1 MHILPQLRKLERKY
15 RDWLVVV
22 GVHSSKFPNE
32 KETIN
37 LKNAVLRYGIEHPV
51 VNDHEFTLWQE
62 YGVRAWPTLMFVDPQ
77 GKVLGKHEGEF
88 ELKQFD
94 ALISEMGEE
103 FRSLGL
109 LNETPLPYQL
119 EAAKAEARPLL
130 FPGKIE
136 VDPDAGDA
144 GRLFIADSSHNRVLV
159 TDLEGGIQS
168 VIGSG
173 EPGNIDGAFDT
184 AMLNHPQGMAVD
196 GSRLYIADAE
206 NHTIRLADLDAGT
219 VKTIAGTGEQALFR
233 HDGGMAPEFPLNS
246 PYDLALQDDTLY
258 IAMAG
263 FHQLWALDLPSG
275 QIAPYAG
282 DGVENILDGPRMEAQ
297 LAQPYGLT
305 VSEGTIYFAD
315 SETSAVRSVPDI
327 DVDTE
332 LAVVETLVGD
342 GLFDFGDRD
351 GAFGDAIFQHV
362 QATAVM
368 DGVLYVADT
377 YNHKIKAMDLSNR
390 VVETVAGSGDSGATD
405 GEAMKATFNEPAGLA
420 CADRQIYVADTNSH
434 AIRVIDLD
442 TGQVSTLELTGLPE
456 NSE

>member
-32 KETIN
+32 KETGN
-37 LKNAVLRYGIEHPV
+37 LRNAVLRYGIEHPV
-51 VNDHEFTLWQE
+51 VNDHEFILWQE

-77 GKVLGKHEGEF
+77 GKIVGKHEGEF
-88 ELKQFD
+88 ELAKFD
-94 ALISEMGEE
+94 ALISDMGAE

-119 EAAKAEARPLL
+119 EAAKAEARPLS

-136 VDPDAGDA
+136 VDA
-144 GRLFIADSSHNRVLV
+144 GRLFIADSGHNRVLV
-159 TDLEGGIQS
+159 TNREGEVQTI
-168 VIGSG
+168 IGSG
-173 EPGNIDGAFDT
+173 EHGNNDGAFDS

-196 GSRLYIADAE
+196 GNRLYIADAE
-206 NHTIRLADLDAGT
+206 NHTIRLADLDAGALT
-219 VKTIAGTGEQALFR
+219 TIAGTGEQALFR
-233 HDGGMAPEFPLNS
+233 HEGGLATEFPLNS
-246 PYDLALQDDTLY
+246 PYDLAFQNGTLY
-258 IAMAG
+258 VAMAG
-263 FHQLWALDLPSG
+263 FHQLWELDLPSG
-275 QIAPYAG
+275 QIGPYAG
-282 DGVENILDGPRMEAQ
+282 DGIENILDGPRMEAR

-305 VSEGTIYFAD
+305 ASGGMIYFAD
-315 SETSAVRSVPDI
+315 SETSAVRAVPGI

-332 LAVVETLVGD
+332 LAMVETLIGD

-351 GAFGDAIFQHV
+351 GAFGDAILQHV

-368 DGVLYVADT
+368 DDVLYIADS
-377 YNHKIKAMDLSNR
+377 YNHKIKAMDLENR

-405 GEAMKATFNEPAGLA
+405 GGALEAAFNEPAGLA

-442 TGQVSTLELTGLPE
+442 TEQVSTLELTGLPGNPE
-456 NSE
+456 

>member
-32 KETIN
+32 KETGN
-37 LKNAVLRYGIEHPV
+37 LRNAVLRYGIEHPV
-51 VNDHEFTLWQE
+51 VNDHEFILWQE

-77 GKVLGKHEGEF
+77 GKIVGKHEGEF
-88 ELKQFD
+88 ELAKFD
-94 ALISEMGEE
+94 ALISDMGAE

-119 EAAKAEARPLL
+119 EAAKAEARPLS

-136 VDPDAGDA
+136 VDA
-144 GRLFIADSSHNRVLV
+144 GRLFIADSGHNRVLV
-159 TDLEGGIQS
+159 TNLEGEVQTI
-168 VIGSG
+168 IGSG
-173 EPGNIDGAFDT
+173 EPGNSDGAFDS
-184 AMLNHPQGMAVD
+184 AMLNHPHGMAVD
-196 GSRLYIADAE
+196 GNRLYIADAE
-206 NHTIRLADLDAGT
+206 NHTIRLADLDAGALT
-219 VKTIAGTGEQALFR
+219 TIAGTGEQALFR
-233 HDGGMAPEFPLNS
+233 HEGGLATEFPLNS
-246 PYDLALQDDTLY
+246 PYDLAFQNGTLY
-258 IAMAG
+258 VAMAG
-263 FHQLWALDLPSG
+263 FHQLWELDLPSG
-275 QIAPYAG
+275 QIGPYAG
-282 DGVENILDGPRMEAQ
+282 DGIENILDGPRMEAR

-305 VSEGTIYFAD
+305 ASGGMIYFAD
-315 SETSAVRSVPDI
+315 SETSAVRAVPGI

-332 LAVVETLVGD
+332 LAMVETLIGD

-351 GAFGDAIFQHV
+351 GAFGDAILQHV

-368 DGVLYVADT
+368 DDVLYIADS
-377 YNHKIKAMDLSNR
+377 YNHKIKAMDLENR

-405 GEAMKATFNEPAGLA
+405 GGALEAAFNEPAGLA

-442 TGQVSTLELTGLPE
+442 TEQVSTLELTGLPGNPE
-456 NSE
+456 

>member
-32 KETIN
+32 KETGN
-37 LKNAVLRYGIEHPV
+37 LRNAVLRYGIEHPV
-51 VNDHEFTLWQE
+51 VNDHEFILWQE
-62 YGVRAWPTLMFVDPQ
+62 YGVRAWPTLMFVNPQ
-77 GKVLGKHEGEF
+77 GKIVGKHEGEF
-88 ELKQFD
+88 ELARFD
-94 ALISEMGEE
+94 ALISDMGAE

-119 EAAKAEARPLL
+119 EVAKAEARPLS

-136 VDPDAGDA
+136 VDA
-144 GRLFIADSSHNRVLV
+144 GRLFIADSGHNRVLV
-159 TDLEGGIQS
+159 TNREGEVQTI
-168 VIGSG
+168 IGSG
-173 EPGNIDGAFDT
+173 EHGNNDGAFDS

-196 GSRLYIADAE
+196 GNRLYIADAE
-206 NHTIRLADLDAGT
+206 NHTIRLADLDAGILT
-219 VKTIAGTGEQALFR
+219 TIAGTGEQALFR
-233 HDGGMAPEFPLNS
+233 HEGGVATEFPLNS
-246 PYDLALQDDTLY
+246 PYDLAFQNGTLY
-258 IAMAG
+258 VAMAG
-263 FHQLWALDLPSG
+263 FHQLWELDLPSG
-275 QIAPYAG
+275 QIGPYAG
-282 DGVENILDGPRMEAQ
+282 DGIENILDGPRMEAR

-305 VSEGTIYFAD
+305 ASGGMIYFAD
-315 SETSAVRSVPDI
+315 SETSAVRAVPGI

-332 LAVVETLVGD
+332 LAMVETLIGD

-351 GAFGDAIFQHV
+351 GAFGDAILQHV

-368 DGVLYVADT
+368 DDVLYIADS
-377 YNHKIKAMDLSNR
+377 YNHKIKAMDLENR

-405 GEAMKATFNEPAGLA
+405 GGALEAAFNEPAGLA

-442 TGQVSTLELTGLPE
+442 TEQVSTLELTGLPGNPE
-456 NSE
+456 

>member
-32 KETIN
+32 KETGN
-37 LKNAVLRYGIEHPV
+37 LRNAVLRYGIEHPV
-51 VNDHEFTLWQE
+51 VNDHEFMLWQE

-77 GKVLGKHEGEF
+77 GKIVGKHEGEF
-88 ELKQFD
+88 NLDQFD
-94 ALISEMGEE
+94 ALISDMGEE

-119 EAAKAEARPLL
+119 EAAKAEARPLS

-144 GRLFIADSSHNRVLV
+144 GRLFIADSGHNRVLV
-159 TDLEGGIQS
+159 TNLEGEVQAI
-168 VIGSG
+168 IGSG
-173 EPGNIDGAFDT
+173 EPGNGDGAFDT
-184 AMLNHPQGMAVD
+184 ARLNHPQGMAVD
-196 GSRLYIADAE
+196 GSRVYIADAE

-219 VKTIAGTGEQALFR
+219 VTTIAGTGEQALFR
-233 HDGGMAPEFPLNS
+233 HEGGMAKEFPLNS
-246 PYDLALQDDTLY
+246 PYDLALLDDTLY

-305 VSEGTIYFAD
+305 ASEGMIYFAD

-327 DVDTE
+327 DVDAE
-332 LAVVETLVGD
+332 LATVETLIGD

-351 GAFGDAIFQHV
+351 GAFGDAILQHV

-368 DGVLYVADT
+368 DDVLYVADS
-377 YNHKIKAMDLSNR
+377 YNQRSRRWILR
-390 VVETVAGSGDSGATD
+390 TGSSRPWRAPGIAALRT
-405 GEAMKATFNEPAGLA
+405 AA
-420 CADRQIYVADTNSH
+420 H
-434 AIRVIDLD
+434 
-442 TGQVSTLELTGLPE
+442 
-456 NSE
+456 

>member
-32 KETIN
+32 KETGN
-37 LKNAVLRYGIEHPV
+37 LRNAVLRYGIEHPV
-51 VNDHEFTLWQE
+51 VNDHEFILWQE

-77 GKVLGKHEGEF
+77 GKIVGKHEGEF
-88 ELKQFD
+88 ELAKFD
-94 ALISEMGEE
+94 ALISDMGAE

-119 EAAKAEARPLL
+119 EAAKAQARPLS

-136 VDPDAGDA
+136 VDTDAGDP
-144 GRLFIADSSHNRVLV
+144 GRLFIADSGHNRVLV
-159 TDLEGGIQS
+159 TDLEGRVESI
-168 VIGSG
+168 IGSG
-173 EPGNIDGAFDT
+173 EPGNSDGAFDS

-196 GSRLYIADAE
+196 GNRLYIADAE

-219 VKTIAGTGEQALFR
+219 LTTIAGTGEQALFR
-233 HDGGMAPEFPLNS
+233 HEGGLAAEFPLNS
-246 PYDLALQDDTLY
+246 PYDLAFQNGTLY
-258 IAMAG
+258 VAMAG
-263 FHQLWALDLPSG
+263 FHQLWELDLPSG
-275 QIAPYAG
+275 QIGPYAG
-282 DGVENILDGPRMEAQ
+282 DGVENIVDGPRLEAQ

-305 VSEGTIYFAD
+305 ASGGMIYFAD
-315 SETSAVRSVPDI
+315 SETSAVRAVPGI

-332 LAVVETLVGD
+332 LAMVETLIGD

-351 GAFGDAIFQHV
+351 GAFADAILQHV

-368 DGVLYVADT
+368 DDVLYIADS
-377 YNHKIKAMDLSNR
+377 YNHKIKGMDLENR

-405 GEAMKATFNEPAGLA
+405 GGALEAEFNEPAGLA
-420 CADRQIYVADTNSH
+420 CADPQIYVADTNSH

-442 TGQVSTLELTGLPE
+442 TEQVSTLELTGLTG

>member
-32 KETIN
+32 KETGN
-37 LKNAVLRYGIEHPV
+37 LRNAVLRYGIEHPV
-51 VNDHEFTLWQE
+51 VNDHEFILWQE

-77 GKVLGKHEGEF
+77 GKIVGKHEGEF
-88 ELKQFD
+88 ELAKFD
-94 ALISEMGEE
+94 ALISDMGAE

-119 EAAKAEARPLL
+119 EAAKAEARPLS

-136 VDPDAGDA
+136 VDA
-144 GRLFIADSSHNRVLV
+144 GRLFIADSGHNRVLV
-159 TDLEGGIQS
+159 TNLEGEVQTI
-168 VIGSG
+168 IGSG
-173 EPGNIDGAFDT
+173 EHGNSDGAFDS

-196 GSRLYIADAE
+196 GNRLYIADAE
-206 NHTIRLADLDAGT
+206 NHTIRLADLDAGALT
-219 VKTIAGTGEQALFR
+219 TIAGTGEQALFR
-233 HDGGMAPEFPLNS
+233 HEGGLATEFPLNS
-246 PYDLALQDDTLY
+246 PYDLAFQNGTLY
-258 IAMAG
+258 VAMAG
-263 FHQLWALDLPSG
+263 FHQLWELDLPSG
-275 QIAPYAG
+275 QIGPYAG
-282 DGVENILDGPRMEAQ
+282 DGIENILDGPRMEAR

-305 VSEGTIYFAD
+305 ASGGMIYFAD
-315 SETSAVRSVPDI
+315 SETSAVRAVPGI

-332 LAVVETLVGD
+332 LAMVETLIGD

-351 GAFGDAIFQHV
+351 GAFGDAILQHV

-368 DGVLYVADT
+368 DDVLYIADS
-377 YNHKIKAMDLSNR
+377 YNHKIKAMDLENR

-405 GEAMKATFNEPAGLA
+405 GGALEAAFNEPAGLA

-442 TGQVSTLELTGLPE
+442 TEQVSTLELTGLPGNPE
-456 NSE
+456 

>member
-32 KETIN
+32 KETGN
-37 LKNAVLRYGIEHPV
+37 LRNAVLRYGIEHPV
-51 VNDHEFTLWQE
+51 VNDHEFILWQE
-62 YGVRAWPTLMFVDPQ
+62 YGVRAWPTLMFVNPQ
-77 GKVLGKHEGEF
+77 GKIVGKHEGEF
-88 ELKQFD
+88 ELARFD
-94 ALISEMGEE
+94 ALISDMGAE

-119 EAAKAEARPLL
+119 EVAKAEARPLS

-136 VDPDAGDA
+136 VDA
-144 GRLFIADSSHNRVLV
+144 GRLFIADSGHNRVLV
-159 TDLEGGIQS
+159 TNREGEVQTI
-168 VIGSG
+168 IGSG
-173 EPGNIDGAFDT
+173 EHGNNDGAFDS

-196 GSRLYIADAE
+196 GNRLYIADAE
-206 NHTIRLADLDAGT
+206 NHTIRLADLDAGILT
-219 VKTIAGTGEQALFR
+219 TIAGTGEQALFR
-233 HDGGMAPEFPLNS
+233 HEGGLAAEFPLNS
-246 PYDLALQDDTLY
+246 PYDLAFQNGTLY
-258 IAMAG
+258 VAMAG
-263 FHQLWALDLPSG
+263 FHQLWELDLPSG
-275 QIAPYAG
+275 QIGPYAG
-282 DGVENILDGPRMEAQ
+282 DGIENILDGPRMEAR

-305 VSEGTIYFAD
+305 ASGGMIYFAD
-315 SETSAVRSVPDI
+315 SETSAVRAVPGI

-332 LAVVETLVGD
+332 LAMVETLIGD

-351 GAFGDAIFQHV
+351 GAFGDAILQHV

-368 DGVLYVADT
+368 DDVLYIADS
-377 YNHKIKAMDLSNR
+377 YNHKIKAMDLENR

-405 GEAMKATFNEPAGLA
+405 GGALEAAFNEPAGLA

-442 TGQVSTLELTGLPE
+442 TEQVSTLELTGLPGNPE
-456 NSE
+456 

>member
-32 KETIN
+32 KETGN
-37 LKNAVLRYGIEHPV
+37 LRNAVLRYGIEHPV
-51 VNDHEFTLWQE
+51 VNDHEFILWQE

-77 GKVLGKHEGEF
+77 GKIVGKHEGEF
-88 ELKQFD
+88 ELAKFD
-94 ALISEMGEE
+94 ALISDMGAE

-119 EAAKAEARPLL
+119 EAAKAEARPLS

-136 VDPDAGDA
+136 VDA
-144 GRLFIADSSHNRVLV
+144 GRLFIADSGHNRVLV
-159 TDLEGGIQS
+159 TNLEGEVQTI
-168 VIGSG
+168 IGSG
-173 EPGNIDGAFDT
+173 EHGNSDGAFDS

-196 GSRLYIADAE
+196 GNRLYIADAE

-219 VKTIAGTGEQALFR
+219 LTTIAGTGEQALFR
-233 HDGGMAPEFPLNS
+233 HEGGLATEFPLNS
-246 PYDLALQDDTLY
+246 PYDLAFQNGTLY
-258 IAMAG
+258 VAMAG
-263 FHQLWALDLPSG
+263 FHQLWELDLPSG
-275 QIAPYAG
+275 QIGPYAG
-282 DGVENILDGPRMEAQ
+282 DGIENILDGPRMEAR

-305 VSEGTIYFAD
+305 ASGGMIYFAD
-315 SETSAVRSVPDI
+315 SETSAVRAVPGI

-332 LAVVETLVGD
+332 LATVETLIGD

-351 GAFGDAIFQHV
+351 GAFGDAILQHV

-368 DGVLYVADT
+368 DDVLYIADS
-377 YNHKIKAMDLSNR
+377 YNHKIKAMDLEDR

-405 GEAMKATFNEPAGLA
+405 GGALEAAFNEPAGLA

-442 TGQVSTLELTGLPE
+442 TDQVSTLELTDLPGNPE
-456 NSE
+456 

>member
-32 KETIN
+32 KETAN
-37 LKNAVLRYGIEHPV
+37 LRNAVLRYGIEHPV
-51 VNDHEFTLWQE
+51 VNDHEFVLWQE

-94 ALISEMGEE
+94 ALISDMGTE

-119 EAAKAEARPLL
+119 EAAKAQARPLS

-136 VDPDAGDA
+136 VDAEA

-159 TDLEGGIQS
+159 TGLEGGVQS

-173 EPGNIDGAFDT
+173 EPGNSDGAFDT

-196 GSRLYIADAE
+196 GGRLYIADAE

-219 VKTIAGTGEQALFR
+219 VKTVAGTGEQARFR
-233 HDGGMAPEFPLNS
+233 HEGGMASEFPLNS

-275 QIAPYAG
+275 QISPYAG
-282 DGVENILDGPRMEAQ
+282 DGIENILDGPRMEAR

-305 VSEGTIYFAD
+305 ASGGTIYFAD

-327 DVDTE
+327 DVDAE
-332 LAVVETLVGD
+332 LAIVQTLIGD

-351 GAFGDAIFQHV
+351 GDFGDAILQHV

-368 DGVLYVADT
+368 DDILYIADS
-377 YNHKIKAMDLSNR
+377 YNHKIKAMDLEHR
-390 VVETVAGSGDSGATD
+390 VVETLAGSGESGARD
-405 GEAMKATFNEPAGLA
+405 GGALEATFNEPAGLA

-442 TGQVSTLELTGLPE
+442 TEQVSTLELTGLPDSPE
-456 NSE
+456 NLG

>member
-32 KETIN
+32 KETGN
-37 LKNAVLRYGIEHPV
+37 LRNAVLRYGIEHPV
-51 VNDHEFTLWQE
+51 VNDHEFILWQE

-77 GKVLGKHEGEF
+77 GKIVGKHEGEF
-88 ELKQFD
+88 ELARFD
-94 ALISEMGEE
+94 ALISDMGAE

-119 EAAKAEARPLL
+119 EAAKAEARPLS

-136 VDPDAGDA
+136 VDA
-144 GRLFIADSSHNRVLV
+144 GRLFIADSGHNRVLV
-159 TDLEGGIQS
+159 TNREGEVQTI
-168 VIGSG
+168 IGSG
-173 EPGNIDGAFDT
+173 EHGNSDGAFDS

-196 GSRLYIADAE
+196 GNRLYIADAE
-206 NHTIRLADLDAGT
+206 NHTIRLADLDAGALA
-219 VKTIAGTGEQALFR
+219 TIAGTGEQALFR
-233 HDGGMAPEFPLNS
+233 HEGGLATEFPLNS
-246 PYDLALQDDTLY
+246 PYDLAFQNGTLY
-258 IAMAG
+258 VAMAG
-263 FHQLWALDLPSG
+263 FHQLWELDLPSG
-275 QIAPYAG
+275 QIGPYAG
-282 DGVENILDGPRMEAQ
+282 DGIENILDGPRMEAR

-305 VSEGTIYFAD
+305 ASGGMIYFAD
-315 SETSAVRSVPDI
+315 SETSAVRAVPGI

-332 LAVVETLVGD
+332 LAMVETLIGD

-351 GAFGDAIFQHV
+351 GAFGDAILQHV

-368 DGVLYVADT
+368 DDVLYIADS
-377 YNHKIKAMDLSNR
+377 YNHKIKAMDLENR

-405 GEAMKATFNEPAGLA
+405 GGALEAAFNEPAGLA

-442 TGQVSTLELTGLPE
+442 TEQVSTLELTGLPGNPE
-456 NSE
+456 